1 MISRRRVMAA
11 GELKLERVSRLLLTM
26 FTDKAL
32 TPWFQRSEVEA
43 FCRDAL
49 LESAENIERA
59 VDELICNGFFCVAS
73 GTPGGE
79 FLKLCVSDRKCI
91 R

>member
-1 MISRRRVMAA
+1 MVT

-26 FTDKAL
+26 FTDKTL

-49 LESAENIERA
+49 LESPENIKRA
-59 VDELICNGFFCVAS
+59 VDELICNGFFCVTS
-73 GTPGGE
+73 GSSGRE
-79 FLKLCVSDRKCI
+79 FLKLCVSGQKCI